1 MLGLPDSHKSKMFK
15 IPVGDFHEKVGH
27 PVGKVRYAL
36 LDITSPEVNFRWSPE
51 ERTFKVTATYG
62 K

>member
-1 MLGLPDSHKSKMFK
+1 MFK